1 MAFRS
6 AFAFVLAV
14 IVVLAVISIALFVPN
29 HGFVYFHLATL
40 ALVGGGMLL
49 LSFVNYSPGV
59 IVTSLRTLFS
69 PAAAKKKD
77 DYDHAARIF
86 RTMSRYAWA
95 IAGILFLVGLIK
107 LQLQLTRPEHIAPN
121 LSFSLSAILYG
132 LFWGEVVCGLCETQ
146 AAKGLAES
154 GQIRDSSDGR
164 WFLFSIA
171 IIVFIVVLFS
181 ILWDALLILP
191 N

>member
-14 IVVLAVISIALFVPN
+14 IFALAVISIALFAPGR
-29 HGFVYFHLATL
+29 GFVYFHLATL
-40 ALVGGGMLL
+40 ALVGCGMLL
-49 LSFVNYSPGV
+49 LSFVNYSPRE

-95 IAGILFLVGLIK
+95 IAGISFLVGLIK
-107 LQLQLTRPEHIAPN
+107 LQMQLTRPELIAPN
-121 LSFSLSAILYG
+121 LTFSISAVLYG
-132 LFWGEVVCGLCETQ
+132 LFWGEVVCGLCEIQ

-154 GQIRDSSDGR
+154 GQIMESSGGR
-164 WFLFSIA
+164 GLLFSIHWA
-171 IIVFIVVLFS
+171 AAQEVSPAAFG
-181 ILWDALLILP
+181 
-191 N
+191 